1 MPPSFPPAAPHADP
15 LTALLRDALFS
26 GAPEQVVEPLLM
38 LAGDRAGQAR
48 ALVDALLAAGGARLL
63 DRVALP
69 YRWHIVLAG
78 LDVLFYDWDPRLR
91 PCLDYALA
99 CARADAPAVPPHIR
113 GALAQ
118 GLLFAGDAPGALAL
132 IPASGGSGDDLA
144 QRALARLQ
152 QGDWPGAQAGF
163 EAALRQI
170 RAETGE
176 RAGLLGPALAPFYPL
191 ALLAQRAPVH
201 LERARRFCQAEAGTR
216 TPAAR
221 GRWGLW
227 VHALDAQRGD
237 ARLDEA
243 AFALAPEVPP
253 LAQFWRVLLRAW
265 LGDGVPASGRRQ
277 PEAERARAV
286 AGLRERLQACGM
298 DWLGRQLDGAVALA
312 DGEPVPAH
320 FFAGQR
326 RESWRLAL
334 DALQALA
341 GETRAPD
348 GASASRLLW
357 AVTLDADGAVGTIE
371 PLEQARGPR
380 GWNKPRPLPLAKL
393 AEDDRLEPWD
403 ARVARAIR
411 RDQSSRRRY
420 VLDRAAAVLALVG
433 HPGVVLA
440 QAPEQTLEVVE
451 GAPTLEVVRD
461 GTRYTLRVS
470 PPLRE
475 APALDSFLPAG
486 GRAEAEAL
494 RQITVLREGSQR
506 LRVIRLTPAQQG
518 AAQLIADGLAV
529 PAEAQG
535 QLDATLRA
543 LSGHFQVHSD
553 LGGGTRELETESRL
567 RAELAPLGEG
577 LALRL
582 VVTPLGPLGPRL
594 APGGGRERLMAA
606 VRGES
611 LATQRDLA
619 AELANVAEVFD
630 ALPFLVPRAPDSG
643 EYDWTLTDPEEAL
656 SVVEALPG
664 LAGVQALEWPRG
676 KEVRVTGADI
686 AQLAVRIE
694 TESAWFKLVGELRV
708 AEGLVVQL
716 GELLAWAASHAG
728 RFMPMGQGVY
738 VALTRSLRARL
749 RDLASV
755 AHGARDG
762 IQVPLMAAPWLDDVL
777 AGAGVD
783 PDSHFRERARRLRGA
798 RASLAALP
806 ANLAAELRPYQED
819 GYRWAMSLAEAGFG
833 ACLADDMGLGKTLQ
847 ALAVML
853 ARAPG
858 GAALVVAPTSVCGN
872 WAEEARRFAPTLR
885 VHLYGENTAEGERGA
900 LLAQAGPFDVVIVT
914 YTLLLQA
921 RAAFCQRE
929 WHTVV
934 ADEAQSFKNAAAR
947 RAQAI
952 FALKAGFRMALSG
965 TPVENRLAEL
975 WSIMR
980 FCNPGLLG
988 SLARFNEHFAVPV
1001 ERNGVREAALRLRRM
1016 IAPFVLR
1023 RTKAQVL
1030 DELPPRT
1037 ELVLRVEPDAVEAAH
1052 YEALRRQVLAEAEA
1066 AVAAPARGA
1075 GKGQLKGQPAPDAR
1089 IHVLAQ
1095 LMRLR
1100 RAACDARLVT
1110 PELDLGNPGQ
1120 DGAKLRAFV
1129 QLAGE
1134 LAANGHKTLVF
1145 SQFVD
1150 FLQLLRD
1157 GLERAGL
1164 AWQYLDG
1171 ATPAAE
1177 RTRRVAAFQAG
1188 EGDVFLISLKAGGF
1202 GLNLTAADYVVIA
1215 DPWWNPAAEDQA
1227 MGRAHRIGQQRPV
1240 TVYRLISAGTIEE
1253 RILTLHHGKRALA
1266 DGILEAGEEG
1276 GAAMDGTAALP
1287 DIDELVGLLR
1297 R

>member
-1 MPPSFPPAAPHADP
+1 MP
-15 LTALLRDALFS
+15 
-26 GAPEQVVEPLLM
+26 G
-38 LAGDRAGQAR
+38 
-48 ALVDALLAAGGARLL
+48 
-63 DRVALP
+63 
-69 YRWHIVLAG
+69 
-78 LDVLFYDWDPRLR
+78 
-91 PCLDYALA
+91 
-99 CARADAPAVPPHIR
+99 
-113 GALAQ
+113 
-118 GLLFAGDAPGALAL
+118 
-132 IPASGGSGDDLA
+132 
-144 QRALARLQ
+144 
-152 QGDWPGAQAGF
+152 
-163 EAALRQI
+163 
-170 RAETGE
+170 
-176 RAGLLGPALAPFYPL
+176 
-191 ALLAQRAPVH
+191 
-201 LERARRFCQAEAGTR
+201 
-216 TPAAR
+216 
-221 GRWGLW
+221 
-227 VHALDAQRGD
+227 
-237 ARLDEA
+237 
-243 AFALAPEVPP
+243 
-253 LAQFWRVLLRAW
+253 
-265 LGDGVPASGRRQ
+265 
-277 PEAERARAV
+277 
-286 AGLRERLQACGM
+286 
-298 DWLGRQLDGAVALA
+298 
-312 DGEPVPAH
+312 H

-341 GETRAPD
+341 GEARAPD

-357 AVTLDADGAVGTIE
+357 AVTLDADGAIGTIE
-371 PLEQARGPR
+371 PLEQVRGPR

-411 RDQSSRRRY
+411 RDQSYRRRH
-420 VLDRAAAVLALVG
+420 VLDRAAAMLALVG

-451 GAPTLEVVRD
+451 GAPTLEVVRE

-475 APALDSFLPAG
+475 APDLDGFLPAG
-486 GRAEAEAL
+486 SRAEAEAL
-494 RQITVLREGSQR
+494 RQITVLRDGSQR
-506 LRVIRLTPAQQG
+506 LRVIRLTPAQQS
-518 AAQLIADGLAV
+518 AAQLIAGGLAV

-553 LGGGTRELETESRL
+553 HGGGTRELEAESRL
-567 RAELAPLGEG
+567 RAELAPQGEG

-594 APGGGRERLMAA
+594 APGSGRERLMAA
-606 VRGES
+606 VQGES

-630 ALPFLVPRAPDSG
+630 ALPFLVPRAPESG
-643 EYDWTLTDPEEAL
+643 EYDWTLADPEEAL

-676 KEVRVTGADI
+676 KEVRVAGADL

-783 PDSHFRERARRLRGA
+783 PDRHFRERVRRLRGA
-798 RASLAALP
+798 RASQAALP

-858 GAALVVAPTSVCGN
+858 GAALVIAPTSVCGN

-885 VHLYGENTAEGERGA
+885 VHLYADSTADSERKA
-900 LLAQAGPFDVVIVT
+900 LLAQAGAFDVVIVT

-921 RAAFCQRE
+921 REAFCQRE

-947 RAQAI
+947 RSQAI
-952 FALKAGFRMALSG
+952 FELRAGFRMALSG

-1016 IAPFVLR
+1016 IASFVLR

-1052 YEALRRQVLAEAEA
+1052 YEALRRQALAEAEA
-1066 AVAAPARGA
+1066 AVAAPPRRAKRGA
-1075 GKGQLKGQPAPDAR
+1075 PAPEAR

-1110 PELDLGNPGQ
+1110 PEIDPGQ

-1129 QLAGE
+1129 ELAGE

-1150 FLQLLRD
+1150 FLQLLRG

-1202 GLNLTAADYVVIA
+1202 GLNLTAADYVIIA

-1276 GAAMDGTAALP
+1276 GAGMDGTAAPLP

-1297 R
+1297 S

>member
-1 MPPSFPPAAPHADP
+1 MAA
-15 LTALLRDALFS
+15 
-26 GAPEQVVEPLLM
+26 
-38 LAGDRAGQAR
+38 
-48 ALVDALLAAGGARLL
+48 
-63 DRVALP
+63 
-69 YRWHIVLAG
+69 
-78 LDVLFYDWDPRLR
+78 
-91 PCLDYALA
+91 
-99 CARADAPAVPPHIR
+99 
-113 GALAQ
+113 
-118 GLLFAGDAPGALAL
+118 
-132 IPASGGSGDDLA
+132 
-144 QRALARLQ
+144 
-152 QGDWPGAQAGF
+152 
-163 EAALRQI
+163 
-170 RAETGE
+170 
-176 RAGLLGPALAPFYPL
+176 
-191 ALLAQRAPVH
+191 
-201 LERARRFCQAEAGTR
+201 
-216 TPAAR
+216 
-221 GRWGLW
+221 
-227 VHALDAQRGD
+227 
-237 ARLDEA
+237 
-243 AFALAPEVPP
+243 
-253 LAQFWRVLLRAW
+253 
-265 LGDGVPASGRRQ
+265 
-277 PEAERARAV
+277 
-286 AGLRERLQACGM
+286 
-298 DWLGRQLDGAVALA
+298 
-312 DGEPVPAH
+312 GEPVPEH

-341 GETRAPD
+341 GDTRAPD

-357 AVTLDADGAVGTIE
+357 AVTLDADGAVGAIE
-371 PLEQARGPR
+371 PLEQLRGPR

-411 RDQSSRRRY
+411 RDQSYRRRH
-420 VLDRAAAVLALVG
+420 VLDRAAAMLALVG

-451 GAPTLEVVRD
+451 GAPTLEVVRE
-461 GTRYTLRVS
+461 GARYVLRIS

-475 APALDSFLPAG
+475 APAMDSFLPAG
-486 GRAEAEAL
+486 SRADAQAL
-494 RQITVLREGSQR
+494 RQVTVLREGSQR

-518 AAQLIADGLAV
+518 AAQLIAGGLAV

-553 LGGGTRELETESRL
+553 HGGGTRELETESRL

-582 VVTPLGPLGPRL
+582 AVTPLGPLGPRL
-594 APGGGRERLMAA
+594 APGSGRERLMAA
-606 VRGES
+606 VQGET

-630 ALPFLVPRAPDSG
+630 ALPFLVPRAPESG
-643 EYDWTLTDPEEAL
+643 EYDWALADPEEAL

-664 LAGVQALEWPRG
+664 LAGVLALEWPRG
-676 KEVRVTGADI
+676 KELKVASADI
-686 AQLAVRIE
+686 ARLAVHIE
-694 TESAWFKLVGELRV
+694 TESEWFKLVGELKV
-708 AEGLVVQL
+708 AEGLVAQL
-716 GELLAWAASHAG
+716 GELLAWAGSHAG

-738 VALTRSLRARL
+738 VALTRSLHARL

-755 AHGARDG
+755 AHGAPDG
-762 IQVPLMAAPWLDDVL
+762 IRVPLMAAPWLDDVL

-783 PDSHFRERARRLRGA
+783 PDSHFRERVRRLRGA
-798 RASLAALP
+798 RASRAALP

-858 GAALVVAPTSVCGN
+858 GAALVIAPTSVCGN

-885 VHLYGENTAEGERGA
+885 VHIYAEGERAA
-900 LLAQAGPFDVVIVT
+900 LLGQAGAFDVVIVS

-921 RAAFCQRE
+921 REAFCERE
-929 WHTVV
+929 WHTIV
-934 ADEAQSFKNAAAR
+934 ADEAQSFKNAATKR
-947 RAQAI
+947 SQAI
-952 FALKAGFRMALSG
+952 FELKAGFRMALSG

-988 SLARFNEHFAVPV
+988 SLVRFNEHFAVPI
-1001 ERNGVREAALRLRRM
+1001 ERNGVREAAQRLRRM

-1052 YEALRRQVLAEAEA
+1052 YEALRRQALAAAEA
-1066 AVAAPARGA
+1066 AVAAPARRTR
-1075 GKGQLKGQPAPDAR
+1075 QGQPAPEAR

-1110 PELDLGNPGQ
+1110 PELDPGQ
-1120 DGAKLRAFV
+1120 EGAKLRAFV

-1150 FLQLLRD
+1150 FLQVLRR
-1157 GLERAGL
+1157 GLDQAGL

-1202 GLNLTAADYVVIA
+1202 GLNLTAADYVIIA

-1253 RILTLHHGKRALA
+1253 RILALHHGKRALA
-1266 DGILEAGEEG
+1266 DGILEAGEDG
-1276 GAAMDGTAALP
+1276 GAGLAGTAAPLP

-1297 R
+1297 S